1 MSIVLV
7 QKPKWQSK
15 MTTTL
20 RIDDELKRDC
30 DSGLKEIGLSFSNAV
45 TPFLRQV
52 VRTGTHA
59 DLFGK

>member
-1 MSIVLV
+1 
-7 QKPKWQSK
+7 

-30 DSGLKEIGLSFSNAV
+30 DSVLKEIGLSFSNAV

-52 VRTGTHA
+52 VRRGTHA